1 MLLATMWMDA
11 EIIIL
16 NHTEKDKYITYMC
29 NVKKCDK
36 NELFSKQK

>member
-29 NVKKCDK
+29 NVKKM
-36 NELFSKQK
+36 